1 MKDTEEKKKF
11 DIGVKVINKFVVEA
25 ESEEEAIKL
34 VFKKQDREILF
45 GSAMRIDYIHE
56 NEDDKASE
64 RNN

>member
-34 VFKKQDREILF
+34 VFKKKDREILF

-56 NEDDKASE
+56 N
-64 RNN
+64 

>member
-1 MKDTEEKKKF
+1 METTEKKKF
-11 DIGVKVINKFVVEA
+11 EIGVKVINKFIVEA

-56 NEDDKASE
+56 N
-64 RNN
+64 

>member
-1 MKDTEEKKKF
+1 MKDIEEKKKF

-34 VFKKQDREILF
+34 VYRKQDREILV
-45 GSAMRIDYIHE
+45 GSAMIIDYVYE
-56 NEDDKASE
+56 NEDEQASE